1 MNHAILLI
9 SCPDRKG
16 ITATVTNFIYQHGGN
31 ILHSDQHIDEQTN
44 TFFMRVEWSLKGFDI
59 PGERIEGK
67 LAKFYEDACLLEQ
80 PFIKDPSMKV
90 KDILTS
96 MVAKIGENII
106 IRRFVRFQTGE
117 EL

>member
-44 TFFMRVEWSLKGFDI
+44 TFFMRVEWSLKGSTS
-59 PGERIEGK
+59 RGK
-67 LAKFYEDACLLEQ
+67 E
-80 PFIKDPSMKV
+80 S
-90 KDILTS
+90 KDIS
-96 MVAKIGENII
+96 
-106 IRRFVRFQTGE
+106 RRSPSVSA
-117 EL
+117 